1 MTHSIRQVHEPQKLG
16 TAAAAS
22 QMYKLRPVQDL
33 GDVSVGAHV
42 GDDDPLVCYPSSSL
56 MEDSRVLSQE

>member
-1 MTHSIRQVHEPQKLG
+1 MTHSIPQVHEPQKLG
-16 TAAAAS
+16 AAAAS

-42 GDDDPLVCYPSSSL
+42 GDNDPLVCYPSSSL
-56 MEDSRVLSQE
+56 KERILVS